1 MRCRNGALNE
11 RCPKAMTRYT
21 KDFIL
26 NVAFT
31 GAVSDNRRNPAVPYT
46 IEEIVADAAACA
58 KAGATMGHFHV
69 RTETGAATNDPD
81 IYAELFCALRAEPYA
96 ADLVLV
102 ASTSGRHGQTLE
114 ERAAVLDL
122 PPDVR
127 PDMASLTL
135 SSLNFATG
143 PSINH
148 PDDIIAL
155 AQRMQANGIV
165 PELEVFDLGMVAYLN
180 HLVEKGTLKGPFFV
194 NAIFGLPAGS
204 QADALTVGAM
214 MAHLPHDALV
224 CFGGVGK
231 WQVPAHFLAVAGA
244 NGLRTGLEDNLRCPD
259 GKTQTTNLELTK
271 HAVELVNLAGRRLMN
286 PGDFRDQVLRR

>member
-1 MRCRNGALNE
+1 
-11 RCPKAMTRYT
+11 MTRFA

-31 GAVSDNRRNPAVPYT
+31 GAVSDNRRNAAVPYT
-46 IEEIVADAAACA
+46 IDEIVADAASCA
-58 KAGATMGHFHV
+58 KAGATIGHFHV
-69 RTETGAATNDPD
+69 RTKSGAATNDPD
-81 IYAELFCALRAEPYA
+81 LYAELFRALRAEPDV

-114 ERAAVLDL
+114 QRAAVLDL
-122 PPDVR
+122 PSDAR

-155 AQRMQANGIV
+155 AQKMQANGIV

-180 HLVEKGTLKGPFFV
+180 HLVEKGTLNGPFYV
-194 NAIFGLPAGS
+194 NAILGLPAGA
-204 QADALTVGAM
+204 QADLLTVGTM
-214 MAHLPHDALV
+214 MAQLPCDALV
-224 CFGGVGK
+224 CLGGVGK
-231 WQVPAHFLAVAGA
+231 WQLPAHFLAVAGA
-244 NGLRTGLEDNLRCPD
+244 NGLRTGLEDNLRRQD
-259 GKTQTTNLELTK
+259 GTTLTTNLELTK
-271 HAVELVNLAGRRLMN
+271 HAVELVHLAGRRPMR
-286 PGDFRDQVLRR
+286 PRDFRSQMLLR